1 MNTSIT
7 GKQFKLTEP
16 IKEYATRAFGA
27 LEKYGLNIISSNLTI
42 SADEKAG
49 KKGFVIDFYMNLAGK
64 NTIVISQK
72 DKDLYAAI
80 DLIIERALKVLRRE
94 HDKIVTTKNK
104 DTQKENANL
113 SAASL
118 DEPNLDE
125 TGIDEIVPM
134 ELELYKPFEIDEA
147 LQKLKASD
155 AVFLVFNDMDAKMRV
170 LYKRNDGK
178 FGLY

>member
-16 IKEYATRAFGA
+16 IKEYATRAFEA

-113 SAASL
+113 SAASFL
-118 DEPNLDE
+118 DEA
-125 TGIDEIVPM
+125 GIDEIVPM